1 MNEAWLFFK
10 HPVTRAYIEK
20 ALKTWRKKNAAM
32 ILATQSLQDLPGAEV
47 MRPVVDNCPTKIL
60 LANPAL
66 DGDFYGE
73 VLRLTATEQEKV
85 RHLKSKRQFLLKRDE
100 LSKTLN
106 LNVDPKSYWLFTTN
120 PYEAKRRQE
129 LVDEVG
135 LHAAL
140 EILSGG
146 SQ

>member
-1 MNEAWLFFK
+1 
-10 HPVTRAYIEK
+10 
-20 ALKTWRKKNAAM
+20 M
-32 ILATQSLQDLPGAEV
+32 ILATQSLQDLPGAEIL
-47 MRPVVDNCPTKIL
+47 RPVVDNCPTKIL

-73 VLRLTATEQEKV
+73 VLRLTPTEQNKV
-85 RHLKSKRQFLLKRDE
+85 RQLRSKRQFLLKRE
-100 LSKTLN
+100 GLSKTLN

-120 PYEAKRRQE
+120 PFEAKRRQE
-129 LVDEVG
+129 LIEKVG